1 MNKETFPTKY
11 GAAFNILKKY
21 GILINPK
28 NIPETPKPL
37 PEKIIGENFS
47 QWKKRV
53 FGKSNIELNVYIP
66 CIPNNDLLMERIEV
80 KSDSEELLN
89 LCMKIIRDKEL
100 EKKSAIKIA
109 EQETKKKFSTLPKET
124 IQELLCEMDVYI
136 ESSTKELFDRIFEEQ
151 QQDISIELI
160 IRKLIEHHS
169 KAASLFRSQNKKIEE
184 LELRIKKIQI
194 K

>member
-1 MNKETFPTKY
+1 MSENYPTKY
-11 GAAFNILKKY
+11 VASFNIVKKY
-21 GILINPK
+21 GVLIDPK
-28 NIPETPKPL
+28 NIPKTPRSL
-37 PEKIIGENFS
+37 PEKIVGENFC
-47 QWKKRV
+47 QWKKRI
-53 FGKSNIELNVYIP
+53 FGTSDIELSVYATYIPSDNLLMKNIET
-66 CIPNNDLLMERIEV
+66 
-80 KSDSEELLN
+80 KSGSEELLN
-89 LCMKIIRDKEL
+89 LCREIIRSKEL

-136 ESSTKELFDRIFEEQ
+136 ESSTKELFDRNCEEQ

>member
-1 MNKETFPTKY
+1 MSENYPTKY
-11 GAAFNILKKY
+11 VASFNILKKY
-21 GILINPK
+21 GVLIDPK
-28 NIPETPKPL
+28 NIPKTPRSL
-37 PEKIIGENFS
+37 PEKIVGENFC
-47 QWKKRV
+47 QWKKRI
-53 FGKSNIELNVYIP
+53 FGTSDIELSVYATYIPSDNLLMKNIET
-66 CIPNNDLLMERIEV
+66 
-80 KSDSEELLN
+80 KSGSEELLN
-89 LCMKIIRDKEL
+89 LCREIIRSKEL

-136 ESSTKELFDRIFEEQ
+136 ESSTKELFDRNCEEQ

>member
-1 MNKETFPTKY
+1 MSENYPTKY
-11 GAAFNILKKY
+11 VASFNILKKY
-21 GILINPK
+21 GVLIDPK
-28 NIPETPKPL
+28 NIPKTPRSL
-37 PEKIIGENFS
+37 PEKIVGENFC
-47 QWKKRV
+47 QWKKRI
-53 FGKSNIELNVYIP
+53 FGTSDIELSVYATYIPSDNLLMKNIET
-66 CIPNNDLLMERIEV
+66 
-80 KSDSEELLN
+80 KSGSEELLN
-89 LCMKIIRDKEL
+89 LCREIIRSKEL

-109 EQETKKKFSTLPKET
+109 EQETKKKYSTLPKET

-136 ESSTKELFDRIFEEQ
+136 ESSTKELFDRNCEEQ

>member
-1 MNKETFPTKY
+1 MSENYPTKY
-11 GAAFNILKKY
+11 VASFNILKKY
-21 GILINPK
+21 GVLIDPK
-28 NIPETPKPL
+28 NIPKTPRPL
-37 PEKIIGENFS
+37 PEKIVGENFC

-53 FGKSNIELNVYIP
+53 FGTSDIELSVYAPYIPSDNLLMKNIET
-66 CIPNNDLLMERIEV
+66 
-80 KSDSEELLN
+80 KSGGEELLN
-89 LCMKIIRDKEL
+89 LCREIIRSKEL
-100 EKKSAIKIA
+100 EKKSAIKLA